1 MAATQTILVEP
12 GTPAPDFNLPD
23 VISGNN
29 LSFND
34 VKGINGTLVVFMY
47 NHCPYVLHI
56 LNHFIKNAHKFIEQG
71 IGIVAIS
78 SNDIVNYPQDSPQN
92 MLDLATQKK
101 FPFPYL
107 YDADQSVAK
116 AYKAA
121 CTPDFF
127 LYDKEGKTYYRG
139 RYDETNHKNN
149 LNPHGSDLLNAIT
162 SLLNGE
168 KAPEV
173 MHPSLGCNIKWL
185 NNEFPY

>member
-34 VKGINGTLVVFMY
+34 VKGINGTLVVFMC

-107 YDADQSVAK
+107 YDANQSVAK